1 MKKTIGFLG
10 LFLLAAGFFQSCE
23 DQDDKLSVSA
33 GLEVQNFIWKGLN
46 TYYLWKEDVPDLA
59 DDRFASQKDLEAFLR
74 GYPDPF
80 DLFDHLRVNESIDR
94 FSFMVSDYSQVENLF
109 AGVSKS
115 NGVDFGLKYRPGST
129 TDVFGWVRYIL
140 PGSDA
145 AAKDIRRGDIF
156 YAVDGTPLTVS
167 NYQQLL
173 AQDTYT
179 LNLAD
184 FDGGNLTPNGRSV
197 TLTKA
202 QLTENPVY
210 IKKVIEQGANKIG
223 YLMYNG
229 FTADFDGQLNEA
241 FGEFKTAGV
250 THLILDLRYNS
261 GGSVRTAS
269 RLASMI
275 TGQFNG
281 QLFSKQQ
288 WNPDLQAYFEENNP
302 SDLAVNFVNS
312 ISGTGINSL
321 NLSKVYILTTKSTA
335 SASELVINGLKPYI
349 TVVQIGDV
357 TVGKNVGSVTL
368 YDSPD
373 FGRDGRSTKHKY
385 AMQPIV
391 IKMINADNFGDYQD
405 GITPT
410 VSQVEDLESLGTL
423 GDTTEPYLNTAL
435 TLIAGGGRRPVPTP
449 AVVTRPFRD
458 TRSMRRFGTDMY
470 IETPPSL
477 VRR

>member
-1 MKKTIGFLG
+1 M
-10 LFLLAAGFFQSCE
+10 
-23 DQDDKLSVSA
+23 
-33 GLEVQNFIWKGLN
+33 
-46 TYYLWKEDVPDLA
+46 PDLA

-145 AAKDIRRGDIF
+145 ATKDIRRGDIF
-156 YAVDGTPLTVS
+156 YAIDGTPLTVS

-184 FDGGNLTPNGRSV
+184 FDGGNLTPNGRSI

-210 IKKVIEQGANKIG
+210 IKKVIEQGGNKIG

-229 FTADFDGQLNEA
+229 FTADFDPQLNDA
-241 FGEFKTAGV
+241 FGEFKAAGV
-250 THLILDLRYNS
+250 THLVLDLRYNS

-281 QLFSKQQ
+281 ELFSKQQ

-312 ISGTGINSL
+312 IGSSGINSL
-321 NLSKVYILTTKSTA
+321 NLNKVYILTTKSTA

-391 IKMINADNFGDYQD
+391 IKMINADDFGDYQD

-410 VSQVEDLESLGTL
+410 IAQLEDFDNLGTL
-423 GDTTEPYLNTAL
+423 GETTEPYLNTAL

-449 AVVTRPFRD
+449 AVVTHPFRD

-470 IETPPSL
+470 IETPTSL
-477 VRR
+477 GRR

>member
-1 MKKTIGFLG
+1 MKKTIGFIG
-10 LFLLAAGFFQSCE
+10 LFLLIGGFLNSCE

-46 TYYLWKEDVPDLA
+46 TYYLWKDDVPDLA
-59 DDRFASQKDLEAFLR
+59 DDRFVSQSELEDFLR

-80 DLFDHLRVNESIDR
+80 DLFDHLRVGPSIDR
-94 FSFMVSDYSQVENLF
+94 FSFMVSDYSQIENLL

-115 NGVDFGLKYRPGST
+115 NGVDFGLKYRSGST

-140 PGSDA
+140 PNSDA
-145 AAKDIRRGDIF
+145 SGKDIHRGDIF
-156 YAVDGTPLTVS
+156 YAIDGTPLTVS

-184 FDGGNLTPNGRSV
+184 FDGGAITPNGRSIS
-197 TLTKA
+197 LTKA

-210 IKKVIEQGANKIG
+210 IKKVIDQGANKIG
-223 YLMYNG
+223 YLMYNA
-229 FTADFDGQLNEA
+229 FTADFDSQLNDA
-241 FGEFKTAGV
+241 FGEFKAAGV

-281 QLFSKQQ
+281 ELFSKQQ
-288 WNPDLQAYFEENNP
+288 WNSDLQAYFEANNP
-302 SDLAVNFVNS
+302 SDLRVNFVNS
-312 ISGTGINSL
+312 IGGSSINSL
-321 NLSKVYILTTKSTA
+321 NLSKVYVLTTKSTA

-385 AMQPIV
+385 AMQPLV
-391 IKMINADNFGDYQD
+391 IKMINADDFGDYQN
-405 GITPT
+405 GLTPT
-410 VSQVEDLESLGTL
+410 ISQLEDFDALGTL
-423 GDTTEPYLNTAL
+423 GETSEPYLNTAL
-435 TLIAGGGRRPVPTP
+435 TLIAGGGRRPAPVP
-449 AVVTRPFRD
+449 AVETRAFRD
-458 TRSMRRFGTDMY
+458 RKSMQRFGTDMY
-470 IETPPSL
+470 IETPPSI
-477 VRR
+477 VRH

>member
-1 MKKTIGFLG
+1 MGFLG

-145 AAKDIRRGDIF
+145 ATKDIRRGDIF
-156 YAVDGTPLTVS
+156 YAIDGTPLTVS

-184 FDGGNLTPNGRSV
+184 FDGGNLTPNGRSI

-210 IKKVIEQGANKIG
+210 IKKVIEQGGNKIG

-229 FTADFDGQLNEA
+229 FTADFDPQLNDA
-241 FGEFKTAGV
+241 FGEFKAAGV
-250 THLILDLRYNS
+250 THLVLDLRYNS

-281 QLFSKQQ
+281 ELFSKQQ

-312 ISGTGINSL
+312 IGSSGINSL
-321 NLSKVYILTTKSTA
+321 NLNKVYILTTKSTA

-391 IKMINADNFGDYQD
+391 IKMINADDFGDYQD

-410 VSQVEDLESLGTL
+410 IAQLEDFDNLGTL
-423 GDTTEPYLNTAL
+423 GETTEPYLNTAL

-449 AVVTRPFRD
+449 AVVTHPFRD

-470 IETPPSL
+470 IETPTSL
-477 VRR
+477 GRR